1 MRMSIFSAIK
11 GFHQLSPV
19 VLSGNSLFL
28 NGILSD
34 NSLFP
39 LAREHRNELLPE
51 RTPLNCAIKEQ
62 TIARYY
68 LLFNIIF
75 GEALS

>member
-39 LAREHRNELLPE
+39 LAREE
-51 RTPLNCAIKEQ
+51 R
-62 TIARYY
+62 TIARENAIK
-68 LLFNIIF
+68 LRH
-75 GEALS
+75 